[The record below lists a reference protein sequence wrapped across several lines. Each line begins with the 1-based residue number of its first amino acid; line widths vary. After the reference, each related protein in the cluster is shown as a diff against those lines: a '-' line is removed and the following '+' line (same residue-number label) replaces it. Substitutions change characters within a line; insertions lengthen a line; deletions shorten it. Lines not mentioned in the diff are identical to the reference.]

1 MKPGNHSTID
11 LLQYNNSALK
21 LEILK
26 GWRYV
31 WRYIDFY
38 KKKAS
43 FGGIIVISPICN
55 YYSDSKTLWVYC
67 KAVCSMYAIHVWI
80 FDNLTKSRQ
89 AKKLTIEEI

>member
-1 MKPGNHSTID
+1 MH
-11 LLQYNNSALK
+11 SALK
-21 LEILK
+21 LEILN

-31 WRYIDFY
+31 TLTSI

-67 KAVCSMYAIHVWI
+67 KAVCSVYAIHVWI